1 MTKVN
6 KIFLPQNFLRR
17 TLMIPYFLTYF
28 FVTSDV
34 FIFLNLKIPN
44 CYRNVRQ
51 QKVLNHLS
59 YIWKSV
65 TLLNGWLAPVIS
77 NSRSLKG
84 SPSSWNESLNSCFNS
99 ENTEI
104 FITKKRLW
112 TIYSRLSSWFSV
124 ASLWILIYDVMGLS
138 SSVEH
143 PIFLG
148 VFRLL
153 SCTMILPLT
162 CVVIFHLIE
171 GLVIKG

>member
-1 MTKVN
+1 MTKAN
-6 KIFLPQNFLRR
+6 KIFQPQNFSSR
-17 TLMIPYFLTYF
+17 TLMIPYFLIYF

-44 CYRNVRQ
+44 CYRNIRQ

-65 TLLNGWLAPVIS
+65 TLLKGWLALVIS

-104 FITKKRLW
+104 IYTKKRLW
-112 TIYSRLSSWFSV
+112 TIYSWRPPNISGDSRLSFWFSV
-124 ASLWILIYDVMGLS
+124 ASLWILIYDVMVLS

-143 PIFLG
+143 PAITWVSFGFYLAWW
-148 VFRLL
+148 FFHWRLW
-153 SCTMILPLT
+153 
-162 CVVIFHLIE
+162 
-171 GLVIKG
+171 

>member
-6 KIFLPQNFLRR
+6 KIFLPQNFLSR
-17 TLMIPYFLTYF
+17 TSMIPYFLIYS

-34 FIFLNLKIPN
+34 FIFLNLKIPHY
-44 CYRNVRQ
+44 YRNVRQ

-104 FITKKRLW
+104 IYNQKRRLW
-112 TIYSRLSSWFSV
+112 TIYSWPPPNISGYSRLSSWFSV

-143 PIFLG
+143 PAITWVSFDLYLAWR
-148 VFRLL
+148 FFHWRLW
-153 SCTMILPLT
+153 
-162 CVVIFHLIE
+162 
-171 GLVIKG
+171 

>member
-6 KIFLPQNFLRR
+6 KIFLPQNFLSR

-77 NSRSLKG
+77 NSRSCLIQKIQK
-84 SPSSWNESLNSCFNS
+84 L
-99 ENTEI
+99 

-112 TIYSRLSSWFSV
+112 TIYSWPPPNISGYSRLSSWFSV

-162 CVVIFHLIE
+162 SVVIFHLTE
-171 GLVIKG
+171 VLVIKG